1 VIYVYNEKPGLLKKP
16 GFFVTRWSMIRIPE
30 NIWKW
35 FGPGLD
41 NVRVNRARYAIT

>member
-1 VIYVYNEKPGLLKKP
+1 
-16 GFFVTRWSMIRIPE
+16 MIRIPE

-35 FGPGLD
+35 FGHGLD